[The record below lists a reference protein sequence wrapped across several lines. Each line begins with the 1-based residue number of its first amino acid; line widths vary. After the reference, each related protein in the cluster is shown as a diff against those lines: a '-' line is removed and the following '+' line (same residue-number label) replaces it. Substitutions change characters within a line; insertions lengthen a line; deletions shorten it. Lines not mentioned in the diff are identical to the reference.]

1 MIFLVEGVSSW
12 ILCILDPRWFPLF
25 RNSSVVWYFLLK
37 DKRKFLPDLANDRFF
52 LLLLKHE
59 IWLPLQSGLTFTA
72 CIVNNSF
79 FLSHSVWLCDLSQK
93 WIPNTEHALENGD
106 GNFLILEGRS
116 IELGEFYSEFS
127 INANLAGPER
137 RYPKSFGKHLPH
149 LWNHTSK
156 SQSGNQYSFLFLCEL
171 EELESI
177 VLVSSG
183 WRKAAFGKLLIQ
195 TCFQNIWYFRWNQGK
210 I

>member
-1 MIFLVEGVSSW
+1 MNTSYFRTKMISLPLQFICCLIFSIKRQEEISSW
-12 ILCILDPRWFPLF
+12 PCKWSFSF
-25 RNSSVVWYFLLK
+25 
-37 DKRKFLPDLANDRFF
+37 
-52 LLLLKHE
+52 LKHE

-93 WIPNTEHALENGD
+93 WIPNTEHALENED
-106 GNFLILEGRS
+106 GNFLILDGRT
-116 IELGEFYSEFS
+116 IELGESYSEFS

-156 SQSGNQYSFLFLCEL
+156 SQSGNQYSFLSLCEL
-171 EELESI
+171 EEMESI
-177 VLVSSG
+177 VLVSGG
-183 WRKAAFGKLLIQ
+183 WRKAAF
-195 TCFQNIWYFRWNQGK
+195 W
-210 I
+210 